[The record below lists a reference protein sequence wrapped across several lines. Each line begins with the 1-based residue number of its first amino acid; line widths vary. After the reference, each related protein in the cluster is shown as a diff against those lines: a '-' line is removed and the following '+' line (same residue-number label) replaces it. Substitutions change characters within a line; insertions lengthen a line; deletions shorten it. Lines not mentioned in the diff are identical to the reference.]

1 MLVSRT
7 YVKFICA
14 LLFMLFMNGCANS
27 QINSDR
33 EALINAGRAA
43 VSIITTNY
51 RVSKYALQERNRDV
65 TFVK

>member
-1 MLVSRT
+1 
-7 YVKFICA
+7 
-14 LLFMLFMNGCANS
+14 MNGCANS